1 MRCAGDSCGVV
12 AAVGGLIGGRGA
24 LGAAIERICEP
35 RQSARPPPVSP
46 VARPAVG
53 AAEIVVGVALPVEA
67 LVAVPG
73 VQERRPLSCPYAAA
87 PMPATLVPKPM
98 PPGEATKLISW
109 AHSAASCDSRPTCS
123 DLECCDLAQPVW
135 KFRDIRLYLGDSSE
149 ICRCPL
155 NFGSPFASKPM
166 SKLTALKK
174 QIAALQAQAERIA
187 KTEMSSAIAKVKDI
201 MAEFNLTIEH
211 LTQSAGGKRAAKVP
225 KVPKVPKVKTAS
237 VAKYADPKTG
247 RTWSGFGRA
256 PGWIAGAKN
265 REVFLVGKNAAAE
278 SAGSAPAAAK
288 KATAKAAKSV
298 KAVKKTA
305 NPAAKRAVAPAKKTG
320 KGEAAREPA
329 RKTAAAK
336 KGSTKKS
343 APKSAAP
350 KRAAVAPAE
359 PTAAPTA

>member
-1 MRCAGDSCGVV
+1 
-12 AAVGGLIGGRGA
+12 
-24 LGAAIERICEP
+24 
-35 RQSARPPPVSP
+35 
-46 VARPAVG
+46 
-53 AAEIVVGVALPVEA
+53 
-67 LVAVPG
+67 
-73 VQERRPLSCPYAAA
+73 
-87 PMPATLVPKPM
+87 
-98 PPGEATKLISW
+98 
-109 AHSAASCDSRPTCS
+109 
-123 DLECCDLAQPVW
+123 
-135 KFRDIRLYLGDSSE
+135 
-149 ICRCPL
+149 
-155 NFGSPFASKPM
+155 M

-211 LTQSAGGKRAAKVP
+211 LTQSAGGKRAA
-225 KVPKVPKVKTAS
+225 KVPKVKTAS

-305 NPAAKRAVAPAKKTG
+305 NPAAKRAVAPAKKTA